1 MNKLGITHRDIKPE
15 NIFIGSGKIE
25 GKESGIF
32 KIGDFG
38 FADRKQDYDIA
49 MGTLP
54 YMAPE
59 MFKK

>member
-1 MNKLGITHRDIKPE
+1 MV
-15 NIFIGSGKIE
+15 
-25 GKESGIF
+25 F